1 MIPGLPPVG
10 MASPDQ
16 GGLRLGPQG
25 PYMASP
31 KRPLDD
37 MDSDAEHQR
46 KFARAESPLK
56 GAAGRRGAGGNQPA
70 VLGSLAQGPAV
81 SGGSGFITKNYVPP
95 GAPQAAQQFIQHGPA
110 PLPRDINFLL
120 SILPHAWTYDKS
132 FFNYDPRK
140 MIDLLR
146 TINLEPARMKNG
158 GGTGTGMLGGGG
170 GQMLPPPTASS
181 SAGYPG
187 R

>member
-1 MIPGLPPVG
+1 
-10 MASPDQ
+10 
-16 GGLRLGPQG
+16 
-25 PYMASP
+25 
-31 KRPLDD
+31 
-37 MDSDAEHQR
+37 
-46 KFARAESPLK
+46 PLK

-120 SILPHAWTYDKS
+120 SILPRAGTHDLP
-132 FFNYDPRK
+132 FFDPRK
-140 MIDLLR
+140 AIDFLR
-146 TINLEPARMKNG
+146 NLNLEPARMRFG
-158 GGTGTGMLGGGG
+158 GGTGAGMPGGGA
-170 GQMLPPPTASS
+170 QMPPPQPSLSAAA
-181 SAGYPG
+181 AGYLA